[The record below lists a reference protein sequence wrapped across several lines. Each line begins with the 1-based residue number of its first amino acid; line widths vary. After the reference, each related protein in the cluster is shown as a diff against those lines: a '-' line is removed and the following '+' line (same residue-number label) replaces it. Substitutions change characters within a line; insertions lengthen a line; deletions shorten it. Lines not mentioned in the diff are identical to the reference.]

1 LEGGHTRIGIV
12 TGDTAESSA
21 AERRRGFVDAI
32 EQAGKHFDSSLCVEG
47 DYRFGSG
54 YHAADQIIDG
64 GATAVFCCND
74 VMALG
79 FRQRMAERGLRVTED
94 MQVIGY
100 DNILKRFG
108 LGWRMTTVEQSVADL
123 AAACW
128 GMLCERIDV
137 AIRAK
142 SDTESGDARP
152 WLSDPQAEVLT
163 PKLVQAA
170 CA

>member
-1 LEGGHTRIGIV
+1 M
-12 TGDTAESSA
+12 
-21 AERRRGFVDAI
+21 
-32 EQAGKHFDSSLCVEG
+32 
-47 DYRFGSG
+47 
-54 YHAADQIIDG
+54 
-64 GATAVFCCND
+64 FCCND

-128 GMLCERIDV
+128 GMLRKRIDV
-137 AIRAK
+137 AVRAK
-142 SDTESGDARP
+142 SGTESGDARP
-152 WLSDPQAEVLT
+152 WLSDPQVEVLT